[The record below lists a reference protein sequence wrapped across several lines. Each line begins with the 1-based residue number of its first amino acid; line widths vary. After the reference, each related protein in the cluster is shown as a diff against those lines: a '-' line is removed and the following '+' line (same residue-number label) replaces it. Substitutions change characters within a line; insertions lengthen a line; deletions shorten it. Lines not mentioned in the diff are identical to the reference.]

1 MINETTGRFWRVL
14 GISLALHA
22 ALLVSLRD
30 HLPEI
35 HFAERSPSLSV
46 AIEAIEIA
54 EQPPARQERPARTSR
69 QPAHPKP
76 EPEPEPEPLT
86 RQSAVA
92 SAASAP
98 QPIPPAET
106 PSPAKSAET
115 AQAVETV
122 EQSTPPALDR
132 ARIVQRLREDLRAH
146 FTYPPL
152 ARRRNIEGRV
162 TLGFGID
169 GSGTIRD
176 VRVIGSSGHAILDLA
191 AERTLRRLHRVK
203 WYPAISGGRSTEIE
217 LPVVYR
223 LTSSRGT

>member
-1 MINETTGRFWRVL
+1 MISETTGRFWRVL

-22 ALLVSLRD
+22 ALLVSLRGP
-30 HLPEI
+30 LPEI
-35 HFAERSPSLSV
+35 HFAEPSPSLSV
-46 AIEAIEIA
+46 AIEAIAIA
-54 EQPPARQERPARTSR
+54 EQQPVRRQERPTRTPRQPVRPQAKSEPFTR
-69 QPAHPKP
+69 QPA
-76 EPEPEPEPLT
+76 LT
-86 RQSAVA
+86 T
-92 SAASAP
+92 AASTP
-98 QPIPPAET
+98 RPITRAER
-106 PSPAKSAET
+106 PSPVSPVET
-115 AQAVETV
+115 AQAVETA
-122 EQSTPPALDR
+122 EQSAPPALDR

-176 VRVIGSSGHAILDLA
+176 VRVIDSSGHAILDLA

>member
-1 MINETTGRFWRVL
+1 MNIGTTGRFWRVL
-14 GISLALHA
+14 GLSLALHA

-30 HLPEI
+30 HVPEI
-35 HFAERSPSLSV
+35 HFAEASPSLSV
-46 AIEAIEIA
+46 ALEAIAIA
-54 EQPPARQERPARTSR
+54 ESQPVRRQERPTRTPR
-69 QPAHPKP
+69 QPVRPRT
-76 EPEPEPEPLT
+76 EPLT
-86 RQSAVA
+86 RQPALA
-92 SAASAP
+92 STASAP
-98 QPIPPAET
+98 QPITPAET
-106 PSPAKSAET
+106 PSPARPVETTQPVET
-115 AQAVETV
+115 A
-122 EQSTPPALDR
+122 EQSQPPTLDR
-132 ARIVQRLREDLRAH
+132 AHIVKRLREELRAH

-176 VRVIGSSGHAILDLA
+176 VRIIGSSGHAILDRA

-203 WYPAISGGRSTEIE
+203 WYPTISGGRATEIE

>member
-1 MINETTGRFWRVL
+1 VINETTGRFWRVL
-14 GISLALHA
+14 GLSLALHA

-30 HLPEI
+30 PLPEI

-54 EQPPARQERPARTSR
+54 EQSPARQERPARTSR
-69 QPAHPKP
+69 QPVRPKS
-76 EPEPEPEPLT
+76 EPEPVT
-86 RQSAVA
+86 RQPAVA
-92 SAASAP
+92 SAA

-106 PSPAKSAET
+106 PSPTRPVET
-115 AQAVETV
+115 AQAVETA
-122 EQSTPPALDR
+122 EQSAPPALDR

-152 ARRRNIEGRV
+152 ARRRNLEGRV

>member
-1 MINETTGRFWRVL
+1 VIRETTGRFWRVL

-35 HFAERSPSLSV
+35 HFAEPSPSLSV

-69 QPAHPKP
+69 QPARPK
-76 EPEPEPEPLT
+76 PEPEPLT
-86 RQSAVA
+86 RQPALA
-92 SAASAP
+92 SEASPP
-98 QPIPPAET
+98 QPIPPIET
-106 PSPAKSAET
+106 PSPSRPVESAQSLET
-115 AQAVETV
+115 A
-122 EQSTPPALDR
+122 EQSAPPALDR
-132 ARIVQRLREDLRAH
+132 AQIVQRLREELRAH

-176 VRVIGSSGHAILDLA
+176 VRVLRSSGHAILDLA